1 MSLYDPPLNKQYVI
15 TNNGHM
21 DFDKIRE
28 MEFPRKIVIG
38 HGTLDD
44 IVSLCDD
51 LNFLNH
57 GMIISGDNTYK
68 PAGKILEDH
77 LTDAGYHMSVHLTG
91 SATVSNVEKAIEE
104 GKEFGAKFILAVG
117 GGSKIDIGK
126 LVAKELRIPFVSVP
140 TSAAHDG
147 IASDRA
153 SLKADMGPK
162 SINAATPIAVVA
174 DTSIISKAPYRTLA
188 SGCADVISNMTA
200 IKDWEYAHKL
210 RNESFSSSAYSL
222 ALHSAMTIMDNAT
235 LIKPDFEES
244 TWIAMRPIIISGIS
258 MSVAGSSRPTSGS
271 EHMFS
276 HALDKMGISPALHG
290 EQCGVGS
297 IIMMYLHG
305 GDWQSIRRSLR
316 TIGAPID
323 AAGLGISDEDII
335 EALVTAHEI
344 RKDRFTILGDN
355 GLTRESARKAATITG
370 VIGKE

>member
-1 MSLYDPPLNKQYVI
+1 
-15 TNNGHM
+15 M
-21 DFDKIRE
+21 DFDKMRE
-28 MEFPRKIVIG
+28 MEFPRKIIIG
-38 HGTLDD
+38 HGILDD

-51 LNFLNH
+51 LNFLTN
-57 GMIISGDNTYK
+57 GMIISGDHTFK

-77 LTDAGYHMSVHLTG
+77 LVDAGYHIATHLTG
-91 SATVSNVEKAIEE
+91 NATVANVDKAIECA
-104 GKEFGAKFILAVG
+104 KENNTKFILAVG
-117 GGSKIDIGK
+117 GGSKIDLGK
-126 LVAKELRIPFVSVP
+126 LVAKELRIPFVSIP

-162 SINAATPIAVVA
+162 SINAATPIAVIA
-174 DTSIISKAPYRTLA
+174 DTAIISKAPFRTLA
-188 SGCADVISNMTA
+188 SGCADVISNLTA

-222 ALHSAMTIMDNAT
+222 SLHSAMTIMDNAN
-235 LIKPDFEES
+235 LIKPDVEES

-276 HALDKMGISPALHG
+276 HALDRMGISPAMHG

-305 GDWQSIRRSLR
+305 GDWQSIKTALRR
-316 TIGAPID
+316 IGAPTD
-323 AAGLGISDEDII
+323 AKGLGISDEDII
-335 EALVTAHEI
+335 EALTTAHEI

>member
-1 MSLYDPPLNKQYVI
+1 
-15 TNNGHM
+15 M

-28 MEFPRKIVIG
+28 MEFPRKIIIG
-38 HGTLDD
+38 HGILDD
-44 IVSLCDD
+44 IVSVCDD
-51 LNFLNH
+51 LNFLSN
-57 GMIISGDNTYK
+57 GLIISGENTFR
-68 PAGKILEDH
+68 PAGKVVEDH
-77 LTDAGYHMSVHLTG
+77 LTDAGYHIATHLTG
-91 SATVSNVEKAIEE
+91 NATVSNVDKAIEE
-104 GKEFGAKFILAVG
+104 GKDFGAKFILAVG

-126 LVAKELRIPFVSVP
+126 MVAKELRIPFVSIP

-162 SINAATPIAVVA
+162 SIKAATPNAVLA
-174 DTSIISKAPYRTLA
+174 DTSIISKAPFRTLA
-188 SGCADVISNMTA
+188 SGCADVISNLTA

-210 RNESFSSSAYSL
+210 RNESFSSSAYAL
-222 ALHSAMTIMDNAT
+222 ALHSASTIMDNAN
-235 LIKPDFEES
+235 LIKPDVEES

-276 HALDKMGISPALHG
+276 HALDKMNVSDALHG

-297 IIMMYLHG
+297 IVMMYLHG
-305 GDWQSIRRSLR
+305 GDWQSIRNALR
-316 TIGAPID
+316 KIGAPVD
-323 AAGLGISDEDII
+323 SKGLGVSDEDVI